1 MRIDRLLCYLRFVR
15 TRSQALNLVQT
26 GYIRCNKASGK
37 HRITRPSY
45 PIAVGDVLAFPI
57 GKTVRII
64 ELTALP
70 DRRRSPEEAR
80 FCYRDL
86 DPGAETAIAESHH
99 AIE

>member
-15 TRSQALNLVQT
+15 TRSQALDLVQT
-26 GYIRCNKASGK
+26 GHIRCNNASGK

-45 PIAVGDVLAFPI
+45 PITIGDVLAFPI
-57 GKTVRII
+57 GKTVRTI

-80 FCYRDL
+80 LCYRDL
-86 DPGAETAIAESHH
+86 DPRAENAIADAKHV
-99 AIE
+99 IE

>member
-15 TRSQALNLVQT
+15 TRSQALDLVQT
-26 GYIRCNKASGK
+26 GHIRCTNASGK
-37 HRITRPSY
+37 HRVTRPSY
-45 PIAVGDVLAFPI
+45 LISVGDVLAFPI

-80 FCYRDL
+80 LCYRDL
-86 DPGAETAIAESHH
+86 DPGAETAIAETHH